1 MRILKESTHAIILA
15 RGGSKGIKHKN
26 LLKIK
31 NKPLV
36 YWSIINSI
44 KSKKID
50 HTWVS
55 SDSNK
60 ILNISKKFGAKTIKR
75 PKKFSGDKSS
85 SEKAWAHAINY
96 IGKTHNIKTV
106 VGIQPTSPIRAQND
120 FDRALKIFK
129 KNNFDSLFSS
139 NRVYENNIWKYKNG
153 KLFSNYNFRKNRK
166 RRQDLKQNYLENG
179 SFWIFNAKKF
189 LKYKRRLFG
198 SIGKYEMSKK
208 CSFQIDDNIDLK
220 IIKTLI

>member
-1 MRILKESTHAIILA
+1 MRILKKSTHAIILA

-60 ILNISKKFGAKTIKR
+60 ILNISKKFINTKESNLIDSNSIK
-75 PKKFSGDKSS
+75 
-85 SEKAWAHAINY
+85 ELTLAWCIKEAIY
-96 IGKTHNIKTV
+96 
-106 VGIQPTSPIRAQND
+106 
-120 FDRALKIFK
+120 
-129 KNNFDSLFSS
+129 
-139 NRVYENNIWKYKNG
+139 
-153 KLFSNYNFRKNRK
+153 KLFRSPGLDFKDEIKIQSISNN
-166 RRQDLKQNYLENG
+166 LSH
-179 SFWIFNAKKF
+179 SFTSVEKLDKKYFFKSFNIIDSD
-189 LKYKRRLFG
+189 YIC
-198 SIGKYEMSKK
+198 SIVQSNE
-208 CSFQIDDNIDLK
+208 
-220 IIKTLI
+220 